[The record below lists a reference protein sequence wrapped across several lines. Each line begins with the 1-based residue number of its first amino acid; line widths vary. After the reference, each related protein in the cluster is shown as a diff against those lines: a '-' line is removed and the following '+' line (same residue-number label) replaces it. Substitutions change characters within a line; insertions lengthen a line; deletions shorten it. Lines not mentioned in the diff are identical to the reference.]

1 MSVASRSA
9 RLGGLVAAVLTVVLT
24 VAGLGAPAS
33 AATLTAPTNL
43 APTSGSFA
51 SNPTLSWDK
60 VPGATKYSV
69 QVSGASDFGSVLWS
83 WTTVNNAAV
92 PKATLPAGPL
102 YWRVQAKD
110 STDVGPWAQG
120 SFTRAAFAVPSG
132 LKPANN
138 HVFPQPTEAATLS
151 WDSADGAK
159 AYQVQIANDTGFTQ
173 VVRTITTRNNAVIAR
188 NLLYRTYYWRVR
200 AQHTSSIYSDWT
212 NGRAFFY
219 GKLAQPALVA
229 PADNSSVDEPVL
241 AWEPV
246 GGAATYELQV
256 STSNTFTTTLV
267 SVKGLTAS
275 TYAPPTSFARGTYYW
290 RVRPIDVTGQT
301 PTWQSMAVWRFT
313 RSFSAK
319 AGQQYPADG
328 ATVSEPLFF
337 QWSPARQAQSYTLQL
352 STSAGFSSIYDS
364 CTTAH
369 TTYVPAAAGDCWPN
383 ASGTYYWRVLGS
395 DGPAPLGSGSAQS
408 STGPTVRSFSYRP
421 TRPAMTSPL
430 SGSETVPT
438 FRWEQVPGAAQYK
451 VTITG
456 LSGQGTTTA
465 QTRALSYTPRTALAT
480 GSYRWQV
487 QAVGRSGQLGASYS
501 SGEQPTFSVAAQPAA
516 TASTPNPTVGSQ
528 TGPRFPA
535 LSWTPVQ
542 NAATYRVQVRPSG
555 GSSWTTLPDTYTYPA
570 GDDAASAWTPGG
582 YQWRVSAYDVDSAL
596 LATSTELGSFTITP
610 LSGSPSGLRV
620 AMTGEAAGSS
630 STSCGRSLPNDCPD
644 LRQTPVLTWNA
655 DADVVYY
662 QVHLAKD
669 AALTNPVSGYPK
681 VVETTRHAP
690 TAALA
695 ETFGSSAYYWAVQAC
710 RSSSDCTPVSGA
722 TNAFSK
728 TSKKVEPLTPAD
740 GDTVTENVITLTW
753 RDYAETNQDLTAFP
767 IVESTGVQSVAA
779 GVEASQY
786 RVQVA
791 TDSGFSDKLSDDVV
805 NQTQLTSPTELYAP
819 GTYYWRV
826 RAIDDAGNNLPW
838 SATQSFTK
846 RMPQVSLV
854 SPVDGASVPGTS
866 PLVWSAMPTAVKYEV
881 ELYKNADSPVRISR
895 LVTTTP
901 TVVPVYPLKVT
912 SKPYV
917 WRVRPTDAQG
927 NVGRWTWRNTG
938 AEFTVVGGAPDLV
951 SPADDVFLLGDES
964 LFTWTEVSGAFKY
977 RWEWRNARTRQVKQR
992 VVTVATAYA
1001 PNAKLPT
1008 GSWEWR
1014 AVALDTANKP
1024 LGFSDWRSFRTDS
1037 SGPKVKSYAPRG
1049 TVAGGANFKVTFNEP
1064 VVGMSETTFTIT
1076 KLNGSNPLPANVTLD
1091 ETGKEAKL
1099 NPDDRLEKGKKY
1111 VVRLT
1116 SGITDEHGNAIK
1128 PFSWTV
1134 TAGS

>member
-1 MSVASRSA
+1 MSVASRPA
-9 RLGGLVAAVLTVVLT
+9 RLAALVAAVLTVALT
-24 VAGLGAPAS
+24 VAGLGAPAV

-43 APTSGSFA
+43 APTAGSFS

-60 VPGATKYSV
+60 VSGATKYAV
-69 QVSGASDFGSVLWS
+69 QVSAASDFSSVAWS

-92 PKATLPAGPL
+92 PKATLPPGPL
-102 YWRVQAKD
+102 FWRVQAKD
-110 STDVGPWAQG
+110 STGAGPWAQG
-120 SFTRAAFAVPSG
+120 GFTRAALAVPGG
-132 LKPANN
+132 LKPANGY
-138 HVFPQPTEAATLS
+138 VFPQPTEAATLA
-151 WDSADGAK
+151 WDSTDGAK
-159 AYQVQIANDTGFTQ
+159 AYQVQVANDAGFTQ

-188 NLLYRTYYWRVR
+188 NLLFRTYYWRVR
-200 AQHTSSIYSDWT
+200 AQHTSSVYSDWT
-212 NGRAFFY
+212 AGRTFFF

-241 AWEPV
+241 SWQPV

-290 RVRPIDVTGQT
+290 RVRPIDATGQT
-301 PTWQSMAVWRFT
+301 PTWQSMSVWRFT

-319 AGQQYPADG
+319 AGQQLPADG

-337 QWSPARQAQSYTLQL
+337 QWTPARQAQSYTLQL

-369 TTYVPAAAGDCWPN
+369 TTYVPNGAGDCLPN
-383 ASGTYYWRVLGS
+383 ASGTYYWRVIGS

-421 TRPAMTSPL
+421 TRPTMSSPL
-430 SGSETVPT
+430 SGSMSVPT
-438 FRWEQVPGAAQYK
+438 FRWEQVPGAAQYR

-465 QTRALSYTPRTALAT
+465 TTRATSYTPRTALAT

-487 QAVGRSGQLGASYS
+487 QTLGRSGELGTSYS
-501 SGEQPTFSVAAQPAA
+501 NGEQPTFTITAQAAA
-516 TASTPNPTVGSQ
+516 TASVPNPTVGVQ
-528 TGPRFPA
+528 TGPRFPT
-535 LSWTPVQ
+535 LTWVPVK
-542 NAATYRVQVRPSG
+542 NAVTYRVQVRPVG
-555 GSSWTTLPDTYTYPA
+555 GPTWSTLPDTYTYPA
-570 GDDAASAWTPGG
+570 GDDAASSWSPGS
-582 YQWRVSAYDVDSAL
+582 YEWRVSAYNASSTL
-596 LATSTELGSFTITP
+596 LSTSSTVGSFSITA
-610 LSGSPSGLRV
+610 LGSPSGLRV

-644 LRQTPVLTWNA
+644 LRQTPVLTWAPDA
-655 DADVVYY
+655 DAVYY
-662 QVHLAKD
+662 QVLLAEN

-681 VVETTRHAP
+681 VVDGTRHAP

-695 ETFGSSAYYWAVQAC
+695 ETFGSNAYYWAVQAC

-722 TNAFSK
+722 TNAFTK
-728 TSKKVEPLTPAD
+728 TSKQVQPLTPAD

-753 RDYAETNQDLTAFP
+753 RDYAETSQDLSAFP

-786 RVQVA
+786 RVQVTA
-791 TDSGFSDKLSDDVV
+791 DAFSDPISDDIV

-846 RMPQVSLV
+846 RMPQVSLL
-854 SPVDGASVPGTS
+854 SPVDGASVPGTT
-866 PLVWSAMPTAVKYEV
+866 PLVWAAMPTAVSYDVEV
-881 ELYKNADSPVRISR
+881 YKNADASPVRISKLR
-895 LVTTTP
+895 TTTP
-901 TVVPVYPLKVT
+901 TLVSAYPLQV
-912 SKPYV
+912 SSRPYV
-917 WRVRPTDAQG
+917 WRVRPIDAQG
-927 NVGRWTWRNTG
+927 NVGRWTWMNTG
-938 AEFTVVGGAPDLV
+938 GEFTVVGGAPDLV
-951 SPADDVFLLGDES
+951 SPTEDVFLLPDES
-964 LFTWTEVSGAFKY
+964 LFSWTEVSGAFKY
-977 RWEWRNARTRQVKQR
+977 RWEWRNANTRVFKQR

-1001 PNAKLPT
+1001 PNATLPT

-1014 AVALDTANKP
+1014 AVALDTAGKP
-1024 LGFSDWRSFRTDS
+1024 LGFSGWRTFRTDS
-1037 SGPKVKSYAPRG
+1037 SGPKVRSYAPRG
-1049 TVAGGANFKVTFNEP
+1049 KVAGGANFKVTFNEK
-1064 VVGMSETTFTIT
+1064 VVGVTDETFTIT
-1076 KLNGSNPLPANVTLD
+1076 KLNGNNPLSATVTLD
-1091 ETGKEAKL
+1091 ATDKEAKL
-1099 NPDDRLEKGKKY
+1099 NPASRLDKGKKY

-1116 SGITDEHGNAIK
+1116 SGITDVHGNAIK

-1134 TAGS
+1134 TASS